1 MFFLMMEP
9 FVSFVFGD
17 AKILESDITLNKKPY
32 LRRSKAMEVT
42 HQQSRKFEE
51 CCDFVDFKF
60 M

>member
-1 MFFLMMEP
+1 MMEP

-32 LRRSKAMEVT
+32 LRGSKAMGVT